1 MQSSRLFFGALL
13 IVVIST
19 TYVFVRES
27 ALGPKFRVFNGTSQS
42 VAVTAKWR
50 DQSRNLGA
58 IESGSTISLTVR
70 DEASMVFSVQYA
82 DGREIDST
90 PVYFTSGITTNVSI
104 SLESID
110 VTQDVDT

>member
-27 ALGPKFRVFNGTSQS
+27 ALGPKFRVFNASSQS
-42 VAVTAKWR
+42 VTVTAKWR

-58 IESGSTISLTVR
+58 IEPGSTISLTVR
-70 DEASMVFSVQYA
+70 DEASMVFSVRYA
-82 DGREIDST
+82 DGRDINST
-90 PVYFTSGITTNVSI
+90 PIYFTTGINTDVSI
-104 SLESID
+104 SQESID
-110 VTQDVDT
+110 VKQDFDT